1 MSLRRLIVEVDT
13 DGLNVVG
20 FCAEHRISTWFFY
33 DLRRR
38 FRVEGEAV
46 LEPRSR
52 APHRVANRTPVQVED
67 AIVAKRKELED
78 AGLDAG
84 PESIAFALKD
94 LQGCPTPSTIWRRL
108 QARGFITPEPAKA
121 PKHTGHR
128 FNAER
133 ANECW
138 QLDDTAWAL
147 ADGTEVKVLNVI
159 DDHSRLLTASVAMV
173 TCTGAATLAAVAE
186 AAAVLGWPA
195 WVQSDNAKA
204 FRHTLADALGA
215 LGIASKRS
223 RPHHPQTNGKVERFH
238 QTLKK
243 WLAKQP
249 PAATVDELQAQL
261 DVFRVIY
268 NHQRPH
274 RAIDRRFPA
283 HCWAAAPKTGPADR
297 PLSQS
302 ATTTHN
308 VMVSGGTID
317 LGQRYTVSVGAAY
330 NGQRALAVIT
340 SLACHV
346 FIDGRLIRRLTLDP
360 TRRVQPLYN
369 RPGRPRLP

>member
-20 FCAEHRISTWFFY
+20 FCAEHGISTWFFY

-38 FRVEGEAV
+38 FRLEGEAA

-52 APHRVANRTPVQVED
+52 APHRVANRTPVEVED
-67 AIVAKRKELED
+67 AIVAKRKELEA

-84 PESIAFALKD
+84 PESIAFHLQD
-94 LQGCPTPSTIWRRL
+94 LEGCPTPSTIWRRL
-108 QARGFITPEPAKA
+108 NARGFIIPEPSKA
-121 PKHTGHR
+121 PKHTGRR

-138 QLDDTAWAL
+138 QLDDTPWAL
-147 ADGTEVKVLNVI
+147 ADGTEVKILNVI
-159 DDHSRLLTASVAMV
+159 DDHSRLLVASIAMV
-173 TCTGAATLAAVAE
+173 TCTGAASVAAVAE

-195 WVQSDNAKA
+195 CVQSDNAKA
-204 FRHTLADALGA
+204 FRQVLVPALSA
-215 LGIASKRS
+215 LGITSKRS
-223 RPHHPQTNGKVERFH
+223 RPYHPQTNGKVERFH

-243 WLAKQP
+243 WLSKQP
-249 PAATVDELQAQL
+249 PAPTITELQAQL
-261 DVFRVIY
+261 DLFRFLF

-283 HCWAAAPKTGPADR
+283 QCWTTAPKTGPADR
-297 PLSQS
+297 PLSQT

-308 VMVSGGTID
+308 VNVSGGTID
-317 LGQRYTVSVGAAY
+317 LGSRYTVSVGAAY

-340 SLACHV
+340 GLACHV
-346 FIDGRLIRRLTLDP
+346 FIDGRLVRNLTLDP
-360 TRRVQPLYN
+360 TRRVQPLYD

>member
-20 FCAEHRISTWFFY
+20 FCAEHGISTWFFY

-38 FRVEGEAV
+38 FRLEGGAA

-84 PESIAFALKD
+84 PESIAFHLQD
-94 LQGCPTPSTIWRRL
+94 LVGCPTPSTIWRRL
-108 QARGFITPEPAKA
+108 QARGFITPEPSKA
-121 PKHTGHR
+121 PKHTGRR

-138 QLDDTAWAL
+138 QLDDTPWAL
-147 ADGTEVKVLNVI
+147 ADGTEVKILNVV
-159 DDHSRLLTASVAMV
+159 DDHSRLLVASIAMSS
-173 TCTGAATLAAVAE
+173 CTGAAALAAVAE

-204 FRHTLADALGA
+204 FRDILVPALGA

-223 RPHHPQTNGKVERFH
+223 RPYHPQTNGKVERFH

-243 WLAKQP
+243 WLGKQP
-249 PAATVDELQAQL
+249 PAATFTELQAQL
-261 DVFRVIY
+261 DMFRFLY

-274 RAIDRRFPA
+274 RSIDRRFPA
-283 HCWAAAPKTGPADR
+283 HCWATAPKTGPADR
-297 PLSQS
+297 ALSPTS
-302 ATTTHN
+302 TTIHN
-308 VMVSGGTID
+308 VRVSGGTID
-317 LGQRYTVSVGAAY
+317 IGQRYTISVGAAY
-330 NGQRALAVIT
+330 NRQRALAVIT
-340 SLACHV
+340 GLACHV
-346 FIDGRLIRRLTLDP
+346 FIDGRLIRQLTLNP